1 MNHAIEKLLDKYYE
15 GETTLEEER
24 ELRDFFQRDDIP
36 PHLQLHAEPFRYFT
50 KSRTQQPSAGT
61 SYRIVTR
68 LNAQRKVRPLISW
81 GMRIAAGVTLLLVG
95 FAGGLMYTN
104 RASAPAGNDNAEVM
118 AMKNA
123 LRFEQVSQTSASE
136 RIHAVNQS
144 VELEQADAD
153 ITQMLINTMN
163 FDENV
168 NVRLAACQALSH
180 FENEPLAR
188 EGLIQSLRIQTDPN
202 VQLTLIEILVSIKE
216 KRAAEEMQRLAQNK
230 EVMDVVRLKAEEGF
244 THLTQLKKKRVQG

>member
-24 ELRDFFQRDDIP
+24 ELRDFFHQEDIP
-36 PHLQLHAEPFRYFT
+36 PHLQLHAEQFRYFA
-50 KSRTQQPSAGT
+50 KSRRQQPSAGT
-61 SYRIVTR
+61 GYRIVNQ
-68 LNAQRKVRPLISW
+68 LNAQSKVRPLISW
-81 GMRIAAGVTLLLVG
+81 GMRIAAGITLLLVG

-104 RASAPAGNDNAEVM
+104 RHSEKSETDNAEVA

-123 LRFEQVSQTSASE
+123 LRFEQVNQTSASE
-136 RIHAVNQS
+136 RIYAVNQS
-144 VELEQADAD
+144 IELKQIDAD

-180 FENEPLAR
+180 FGNEPLAR

-230 EVMDVVRLKAEEGF
+230 EVMEVVRLKAEEGF
-244 THLTQLKKKRVQG
+244 THLNQLKKKTTS

>member
-1 MNHAIEKLLDKYYE
+1 MSHAIEKLLDRYYE

-24 ELRDFFQRDDIP
+24 ELREFFQRDDIP
-36 PHLQLHAEPFRYFT
+36 HHLQLHTDQFRYFA
-50 KSRTQQPSAGT
+50 KARKQQPSAGT
-61 SYRIVTR
+61 SYRIVNQ
-68 LNAQRKVRPLISW
+68 LNAQSKVRPLISW
-81 GMRIAAGVTLLLVG
+81 GMRFAAGLTLLLVG

-104 RASAPAGNDNAEVM
+104 RNSEKSETENAEVM

-144 VELEQADAD
+144 VELKQADAD

-244 THLTQLKKKRVQG
+244 TNLTKMKKKAS

>member
-24 ELRDFFQRDDIP
+24 ELREFFQQDAIP
-36 PHLQLHAEPFRYFT
+36 HHLQLHAEQFRHFANAR
-50 KSRTQQPSAGT
+50 KQQPSAGT
-61 SYRIVTR
+61 SYRIVNQ
-68 LNAQRKVRPLISW
+68 LNAQGKIRSLTSW
-81 GMRIAAGVTLLLVG
+81 GLRIAAGVTLLLVG

-104 RASAPAGNDNAEVM
+104 RTSEQSETNNAEV
-118 AMKNA
+118 ATMKNA

-144 VELEQADAD
+144 VELEKADAD

-230 EVMDVVRLKAEEGF
+230 EVMDVVRLKAKEGF
-244 THLTQLKKKRVQG
+244 THLTQLKKKTTS